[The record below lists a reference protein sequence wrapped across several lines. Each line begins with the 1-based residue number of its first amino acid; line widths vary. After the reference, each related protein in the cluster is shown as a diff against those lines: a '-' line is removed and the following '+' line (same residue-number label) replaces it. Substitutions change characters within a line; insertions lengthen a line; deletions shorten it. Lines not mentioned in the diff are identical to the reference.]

1 MITRLEL
8 QQYRR
13 MTDHHRRAPEAR
25 AFRRKLEAALAGL
38 PRELQRL
45 VVLRYCLRLS
55 WRAVATKMNYSERQ
69 IYRMGK
75 RALNALEKQ
84 E

>member
-1 MITRLEL
+1 MITRPEL

-38 PRELQRL
+38 PRELQQL
-45 VVLRYCLRLS
+45 IVLRYCLRLS
-55 WRAVATKMNYSERQ
+55 WRAVAMKMSYSDRQ
-69 IYRMGK
+69 IYRLDK
-75 RALNALEKQ
+75 KARKALEEQ
-84 E
+84 G